1 MVGAGPLPPAGPEPL
16 PVANVPPAAEVP
28 KNGIEDGSTT
38 PPPDTPEPGPVD
50 VEPPPTMEPADPD
63 PTRDPTVPVAAT
75 TRCVTGA
82 TGWLGAVTAGGA
94 GGSVTGGNEGGGG
107 SVGGG
112 SVGGGGSGGGGG
124 KVIPADSVGVAPPVF
139 AAAAAAPMKPTQTSA
154 SAVARPRRQDLVNP
168 PIRF

>member
-1 MVGAGPLPPAGPEPL
+1 LGGG
-16 PVANVPPAAEVP
+16 
-28 KNGIEDGSTT
+28 GGGGS
-38 PPPDTPEPGPVD
+38 
-50 VEPPPTMEPADPD
+50 
-63 PTRDPTVPVAAT
+63 
-75 TRCVTGA
+75 
-82 TGWLGAVTAGGA
+82 LGGGGA
-94 GGSVTGGNEGGGG
+94 GGSGGGGNGGGG
-107 SVGGG
+107 SGGGGSGGGGSGGGG